1 MRGLSF
7 LAFLLLPAD
16 FGCAK
21 HESVVKDQLV
31 VEQYRN
37 RITKVRNAI
46 DETRAVIARS
56 QGAPY
61 EAELNMRLAE
71 LISEEAKYH
80 YMVAYEREGGKDGDG
95 SQLHVPQV
103 RELKLQA
110 IDIYENILKN
120 YPDTHLADRVLF
132 NISHE
137 HRELGDFDKMLEA
150 LQRLVDNYPDS
161 PYRSEALLVLGDY
174 YFDKVE
180 LPTAEK
186 YYEGIIKARD
196 PLLLGLAQYK
206 EAWVKVNFGDCNSA
220 LTHFE
225 SAINAARSVKAKED
239 KQQALVERQPRVDPP
254 FEIPDADPRFAF
266 AGHKSI
272 DVEREA
278 LVDLTYC
285 YAQERPPEKA
295 VEYLEA
301 HASTREAYVAALHK
315 MALRF
320 ATLEQPKG
328 AADVTRELLRLGSD
342 DDERLDDA
350 RLLHSV
356 VTRMNDYSQ
365 VGEDV
370 DLILKAMRRR
380 LLRPDLDE
388 AGQKQLVREFEM
400 ITRDLATRSQK
411 VLDDNL
417 AEKTD
422 PAAAPVAPKTGKPDK
437 NRSLASKGKEWNQIP
452 ATPQESA
459 KAYEAYLRAIPDSPY
474 RLEMVTN
481 LADVL
486 IDAGDFLEAGNRYR
500 EAAAILAKKTA
511 DGQSAAVKEDEA
523 KLQSPDAPPD
533 EKKSSTDPDADQS
546 TDKPG
551 KAAADKKD
559 ENEAPELSKLSKT
572 ERAQR
577 RADALYDAVVAYQKA
592 LGSKQS
598 DSHEVRATARAGL
611 RQAGAQYLAE
621 GNPDKARE
629 LKIKFAIAET
639 YYNEGKYMQAVDLL
653 TAVALEFPNTE
664 QGDAAVQL
672 VLDSYN
678 TLNDISG
685 LIAAGQLFANAPQL
699 SESVKAS
706 VQPILAAAEQRRLDD
721 LSLAAAGDQAGGM
734 ESLMAFADVYKGTD
748 LGEKALLNT
757 FVAARAAGDTQKI
770 YTVGDQILKD
780 FPESKEVGGV
790 AATLG
795 QTAAARYEF
804 DRALKY
810 LQMAAEMSREQAP
823 SLYVKAGEIQEQ
835 LADKQG
841 ALKSYREA
849 LRLAPEG
856 SRRSTAAVHA

>member
-1 MRGLSF
+1 MR
-7 LAFLLLPAD
+7 
-16 FGCAK
+16 
-21 HESVVKDQLV
+21 
-31 VEQYRN
+31 R
-37 RITKVRNAI
+37 
-46 DETRAVIARS
+46 
-56 QGAPY
+56 
-61 EAELNMRLAE
+61 
-71 LISEEAKYH
+71 
-80 YMVAYEREGGKDGDG
+80 
-95 SQLHVPQV
+95 
-103 RELKLQA
+103 
-110 IDIYENILKN
+110 
-120 YPDTHLADRVLF
+120 
-132 NISHE
+132 
-137 HRELGDFDKMLEA
+137 
-150 LQRLVDNYPDS
+150 
-161 PYRSEALLVLGDY
+161 
-174 YFDKVE
+174 
-180 LPTAEK
+180 
-186 YYEGIIKARD
+186 
-196 PLLLGLAQYK
+196 
-206 EAWVKVNFGDCNSA
+206 
-220 LTHFE
+220 
-225 SAINAARSVKAKED
+225 
-239 KQQALVERQPRVDPP
+239 RVDPP

-295 VEYLEA
+295 VDYLEA

-350 RLLHSV
+350 RLLHNV

-370 DLILKAMRRR
+370 DLILRAMRRR

-400 ITRDLATRSQK
+400 VARDLATRSQK
-411 VLDDNL
+411 VLSGVDL
-417 AEKTD
+417 AEKAD
-422 PAAAPVAPKTGKPDK
+422 PAAEPTPPKTGKPEK

-459 KAYEAYLRAIPDSPY
+459 RAYEAYLRAIPESPY

-486 IDAGDFLEAGNRYR
+486 VDAGNFLEAGNRYR
-500 EAAAILAKKTA
+500 EAAAILGKKVA
-511 DGQSAAVKEDEA
+511 DGQAAGPKDEA
-523 KLQSPDAPPD
+523 KLQAPDDPPD
-533 EKKSSTDPDADQS
+533 EKKTTTDPDADQS
-546 TDKPG
+546 TDKPA
-551 KAAADKKD
+551 KASDKKED
-559 ENEAPELSKLSKT
+559 EGEAPEISKLSKG
-572 ERAQR
+572 EKAQR
-577 RADALYDAVVAYQKA
+577 RADALYDAVVAYQKS

-621 GNPDKARE
+621 GNPDKGRE
-629 LKIKFAIAET
+629 LRIKFAIAET
-639 YYNEGKYMQAVDLL
+639 YYNEGKHMQAVDLL
-653 TAVALEFPNTE
+653 TAVALEFPGTQ

-678 TLNDISG
+678 TRNDISG

-699 SESVKAS
+699 SEAVRAS

-734 ESLMAFADVYKGTD
+734 ESLLAFAEVYKGSD

-770 YTVGDQILKD
+770 YAVGDQILKD
-780 FPESKEVGGV
+780 FPGVEGSGRRRGDARADGRVALRVRSRARLPADGGADEPRAGAV
-790 AATLG
+790 ALHQGGRDPGAARG
-795 QTAAARYEF
+795 QAGSAQELPRGAAPRARRIAAVHGRRAHRGPARELRDASGDHQGARALQGGSRSGDREPARPRVPPERPNGRGGGGAAARRRGRGRI
-804 DRALKY
+804 DARGSRTGQLRARRSD
-810 LQMAAEMSREQAP
+810 AHDARAVPAVRGSRGDGG
-823 SLYVKAGEIQEQ
+823 SHRSHRHHRAGIHDGCATGG
-835 LADKQG
+835 LPRTRRRRSHG
-841 ALKSYREA
+841 SA
-849 LRLAPEG
+849 LRRRPARG
-856 SRRSTAAVHA
+856 RSAVSSCRRISTRSRGRR

>member
-1 MRGLSF
+1 
-7 LAFLLLPAD
+7 
-16 FGCAK
+16 
-21 HESVVKDQLV
+21 
-31 VEQYRN
+31 
-37 RITKVRNAI
+37 
-46 DETRAVIARS
+46 
-56 QGAPY
+56 
-61 EAELNMRLAE
+61 
-71 LISEEAKYH
+71 
-80 YMVAYEREGGKDGDG
+80 MVAYEREGGKDGG
-95 SQLHVPQV
+95 QLHVPQV
-103 RELKLQA
+103 RELKVQA

-120 YPDTHLADRVLF
+120 YPDTHLADRILF

-137 HRELGDFDKMLEA
+137 HRELGDFDKMLAA
-150 LQRLVDNYPDS
+150 LQRLVDNYPQS

-180 LPTAEK
+180 LETASR
-186 YYEGIIKARD
+186 YYEGIIRARD

-206 EAWVKVNFGDCNSA
+206 EAWVKVNFGDCQSA

-225 SAINAARSVKAKED
+225 SAITAARNVKAKEA
-239 KQQALVERQPRVDPP
+239 KQQALIEREPRIDPP

-400 ITRDLATRSQK
+400 ISRDLATRSQK
-411 VLDDNL
+411 VLADNV
-417 AEKTD
+417 AETSA
-422 PAAAPVAPKTGKPDK
+422 PAAEPVAPKTGKPEK

-459 KAYEAYLRAIPDSPY
+459 RAYEAYLRAIPDSPY

-486 IDAGDFLEAGNRYR
+486 LDAGDFLEAGNRYR
-500 EAAAILAKKTA
+500 EAAAILAKKGA

-523 KLQSPDAPPD
+523 KLQAPDDPPD
-533 EKKSSTDPDADQS
+533 EKKSSSDPDADQS
-546 TDKPG
+546 TDKPT
-551 KAAADKKD
+551 KAVADKKAD
-559 ENEAPELSKLSKT
+559 EGEAPELSKLSKN

-577 RADALYDAVVAYQKA
+577 RADALYDAVVAYQKS

-629 LKIKFAIAET
+629 LRIKFAIAET

-653 TAVALEFPNTE
+653 TAVALEFPSTQ

-699 SESVKAS
+699 SEAVKAS

-780 FPESKEVGGV
+780 FPESKECAGV

-810 LQMAAEMSREQAP
+810 LEMAAQMSPEQAP
-823 SLYVKAGEIQEQ
+823 SLYIKAGEIQEQ

-856 SRRSTAAVHA
+856 SRRSTAAVHTADLLENYGTPSAVIKVLEPYKGDRDPEIASRLGLAYLRNGQTAEAEDQFRLVVEGAAGSTPAAAARAN